1 MDQKAFLGVHC
12 VAGML
17 IMKPVLNYVSKL
29 RGSGERSRGSSQKVG
44 HEWELRGSMAILD
57 WGDQWEKEAFDG
69 GVGMGYQKHLA
80 SVLTCPVTP
89 VTAWMLWAISGQ
101 SALGTFT
108 LFWDTDDCCKVD

>member
-1 MDQKAFLGVHC
+1 MLRAIENLGSKLPAFPSSRLQVHMDQKAFLGVHC

-57 WGDQWEKEAFDG
+57 
-69 GVGMGYQKHLA
+69 
-80 SVLTCPVTP
+80 
-89 VTAWMLWAISGQ
+89 
-101 SALGTFT
+101 
-108 LFWDTDDCCKVD
+108 